1 MKEEQ
6 QPPMTDATEKKAKAK
21 GLTDTTEKKAKAK
34 GLTDT
39 TEKKAKAKG
48 IDDRATPVQ
57 SESSKK
63 NAPASVTASEKPA
76 E

>member
-1 MKEEQ
+1 
-6 QPPMTDATEKKAKAK
+6 MTDA
-21 GLTDTTEKKAKAK
+21 TEKKAKAK